1 MKIGTFQFYFNV
13 IRTTIKMDFF
23 LSIRELDQSLYTIDY
38 CFNIRKDY
46 RRYRLS
52 PIKKEIKLKGFFS
65 WPLSKESDFYHL
77 VPMYQIRP

>member
-52 PIKKEIKLKGFFS
+52 PIKKEIKLKGF
-65 WPLSKESDFYHL
+65 L
-77 VPMYQIRP
+77 VGLFPKNQIFII

>member
-1 MKIGTFQFYFNV
+1 MKIGTFQFYFNATS
-13 IRTTIKMDFF
+13 TTIKMEFF
-23 LSIRELDQSLYTIDY
+23 LLNRELDQSLYTIDY

-52 PIKKEIKLKGFFS
+52 PIKKEIKLKGIS
-65 WPLSKESDFYHL
+65 WLLSKESDFYHL